1 MKKLLS
7 LFDAKMWKFLM
18 VGVLNTLVGDGLS
31 FLLINLTEIDMWS
44 ATALPM
50 ALASVMSYFLN
61 KHFTFRN
68 RETGWKPVFRFALNI
83 AVCYL
88 LAYGI
93 AIPLMQWV
101 LSAADPTL
109 RDNLCKLLGMV
120 LFTGFNY
127 LGQRLFAF
135 RVKDG
140 NKPQGT
146 EEK

>member
-7 LFDAKMWKFLM
+7 LFDIKMWKFLL

-31 FLLINLTEIDMWS
+31 FLLINLTEMSMWW
-44 ATALPM
+44 ATALPT

-61 KHFTFRN
+61 KHFTFKN
-68 RETGWKPVFRFALNI
+68 TEKGWKPALRFALNI

-93 AIPLMQWV
+93 AIPAVQWL
-101 LSAADPTL
+101 LSATDPTL
-109 RDNLCKLLGMV
+109 RDNLAKLVGMC
-120 LFTGFNY
+120 LFVGFNY

-135 RVKDG
+135 REKKD
-140 NKPQGT
+140 T
-146 EEK
+146 L

>member
-1 MKKLLS
+1 MKKLLA
-7 LFDAKMWKFLM
+7 LFDVKMWKFLL

-31 FLLINLTEIDMWS
+31 FLLINLTTMNMWW
-44 ATALPM
+44 ATALPC

-68 RETGWKPVFRFALNI
+68 TEKGLKPVLRFALNI
-83 AVCYL
+83 GMCYL

-93 AIPLMQWV
+93 AIPLMHWV
-101 LSAADPTL
+101 LSSAAPAL
-109 RDNLCKLLGMV
+109 RDNIAKVTGMV

-135 RVKDG
+135 R
-140 NKPQGT
+140 NK
-146 EEK
+146 E

>member
-1 MKKLLS
+1 MKKLLA
-7 LFDAKMWKFLM
+7 LFDVKMWKFLL

-31 FLLINLTEIDMWS
+31 FLLINVTDIGMWW

-61 KHFTFRN
+61 KHFTFKN
-68 RETGWKPVFRFALNI
+68 TEKGWRPVLRFALNI
-83 AVCYL
+83 AACYL

-93 AIPLMQWV
+93 AIPLMRWL
-101 LSAADPTL
+101 LSGATATL
-109 RDNLCKLLGMV
+109 QDNLAKLTGMC

-135 RVKDG
+135 R
-140 NKPQGT
+140 
-146 EEK
+146 EKAQ

>member
-7 LFDAKMWKFLM
+7 LFDIKMWKFLL

-31 FLLINLTEIDMWS
+31 FLLINVTNMGMWWS
-44 ATALPM
+44 TALPT

-61 KHFTFRN
+61 KHFTFKN
-68 RETGWKPVFRFALNI
+68 TEKGWKPALRFALNI

-93 AIPLMQWV
+93 AIPVMQWA

-109 RDNLCKLLGMV
+109 RDNLAKLVGMC
-120 LFTGFNY
+120 LFVGFNY

-135 RVKDG
+135 R
-140 NKPQGT
+140 
-146 EEK
+146 EKQ